1 MSLLHLEEFALTPPG
16 GARGAEPG
24 AESDATAEAGLLA
37 FERGYRE
44 GWDDCRR
51 AAATADAALREDV
64 AAHLRQMQTGLA
76 EARAQILAAL
86 GPLFRGMVEKVLPA
100 MARDALVPVIVERLQ
115 ALAQDLAGQPLS
127 IRIHPGAHDTAAEM
141 LAGFPAAFSL
151 SDDPAL
157 GPGQALLALPDR
169 ERMIDLDGVIAAIG
183 EAMDAYLHNH
193 GAEAPRQGVI
203 QDA

>member
-1 MSLLHLEEFALTPPG
+1 
-16 GARGAEPG
+16 
-24 AESDATAEAGLLA
+24 
-37 FERGYRE
+37 
-44 GWDDCRR
+44 
-51 AAATADAALREDV
+51 
-64 AAHLRQMQTGLA
+64 MQTGLA